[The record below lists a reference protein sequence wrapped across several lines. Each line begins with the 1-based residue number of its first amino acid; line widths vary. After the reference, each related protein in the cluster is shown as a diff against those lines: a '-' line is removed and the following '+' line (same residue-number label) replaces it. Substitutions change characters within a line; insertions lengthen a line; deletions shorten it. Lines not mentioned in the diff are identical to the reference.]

1 MASRWL
7 RLGGMLGSLAML
19 LALASPAWAA
29 PGDLDTSFSSDGKVT
44 TNVTSGPDFATGLA
58 LQGDGKIVASGGASD
73 RFALTRYNSDG
84 SLDTSFGGDGKVT
97 TNFTSGFDSAR
108 SVAVLDD
115 GRLVAGGVA
124 GERFAVARFDQN
136 GALDSTFRGDG
147 KVRTDVRPGNDDGW
161 DIVVQPDGKI
171 ILAGIAGG
179 ENSVFAL
186 VRYNTDGALDD
197 TFGGD
202 GKVTTNFASGSD
214 ACIGV
219 ALQSDGKIV
228 AGGSAGSRFAVAR
241 YNSDGS
247 LDTTFGGDGK
257 VTTNFTSRPDG
268 GNRVVLQGDGKIVL
282 AGFAGGAF
290 GQNTSFAVARYD
302 TDGGL
307 DGTFSGDGKVT
318 TNFTSGFDSARA
330 PVILGDGSIVA
341 VGVAHAAG
349 GAFALARYTAAGSL
363 DTTFGGDGRV
373 TTNFSSGFDG
383 AVDAALQVDGK
394 IAAAGSASGPS
405 RFALARY
412 LTA

>member
-1 MASRWL
+1 
-7 RLGGMLGSLAML
+7 
-19 LALASPAWAA
+19 
-29 PGDLDTSFSSDGKVT
+29 
-44 TNVTSGPDFATGLA
+44 
-58 LQGDGKIVASGGASD
+58 
-73 RFALTRYNSDG
+73 
-84 SLDTSFGGDGKVT
+84 
-97 TNFTSGFDSAR
+97 
-108 SVAVLDD
+108 
-115 GRLVAGGVA
+115 
-124 GERFAVARFDQN
+124 
-136 GALDSTFRGDG
+136 
-147 KVRTDVRPGNDDGW
+147 
-161 DIVVQPDGKI
+161 
-171 ILAGIAGG
+171 
-179 ENSVFAL
+179 
-186 VRYNTDGALDD
+186 
-197 TFGGD
+197 
-202 GKVTTNFASGSD
+202 VTTNFASGSD

-228 AGGSAGSRFAVAR
+228 AGGSAGSRFGVAR

-290 GQNTSFAVARYD
+290 GQNTSFAVARYE
-302 TDGGL
+302 TDGSL
-307 DGTFSGDGKVT
+307 DGTFSGNGKVT

-330 PVILGDGSIVA
+330 PIILGDGSIVA

-363 DTTFGGDGRV
+363 DTTFGGDGKV